1 MKKVRTLRENVKT
14 YARPSVNAKVV
25 NEHINSGQ
33 ELIVYP
39 SVEGWFELRP
49 VDTDGVMN
57 TEFVQIRDVEEKS
70 NKVPNDVITQNVNHP
85 PTPGNQKS
93 SIKKILKAI
102 KKVIRGDN

>member
-25 NEHINSGQ
+25 NEHNNSGQ

-70 NKVPNDVITQNVNHP
+70 IKVQNDVNTQTVNHS
-85 PTPGNQKS
+85 PTPQNQKNS
-93 SIKKILKAI
+93 MKRILKTI